1 MKRKRRLVSGQGDFG
16 SKTVAIILDE
26 TSPVER
32 LMKEFES
39 HEAHETAFLR
49 RYREMLET
57 TQNPLVKFLVE
68 LIVADEEK
76 HHVVLHAMTST
87 LEGSLTW
94 THLQNAI
101 EGLYNLGKEKDEI
114 LKLTEDFLR
123 VEKKEIGEYRK
134 LMRATKRYYQGL
146 FALFLAAMIHDSEK
160 HVEILEFLRQKLK
173 AA

>member
-1 MKRKRRLVSGQGDFG
+1 MKRQRRLIAGKEASG
-16 SKTVAIILDE
+16 SKTVGVISDE
-26 TSPVER
+26 TSEVER

-39 HEAHETAFLR
+39 HETHEAAFLR

-134 LMRATKRYYQGL
+134 LMRATKRYYRGL

-160 HVEILEFLRQKLK
+160 HVEILEFLRKKLK